1 MTRTDLARAGFF
13 PADWIPS
20 GTRYLH
26 GELLVR
32 MSTQGSLRLFIPEG
46 GSEVELSSGSLFE
59 PVVHYVGSLEGVAAL
74 LPQLLL

>member
-1 MTRTDLARAGFF
+1 MSREELALAGFF

-32 MSTQGSLRLFIPEG
+32 MSARGSLRLFIPAG
-46 GSEVELSSGSLFE
+46 GGEVEVSSGSLFD
-59 PVVHYVGSLEGVAAL
+59 PVVHYVGALEGVAAL
-74 LPQLLL
+74 LGPLL

>member
-1 MTRTDLARAGFF
+1 MNREELTQAGFF

-32 MSTQGSLRLFIPEG
+32 MTRRGSLRLFIPEG
-46 GSEVELSSGSLFE
+46 GNEVELSSGSLFE
-59 PVVHYVGSLEGVAAL
+59 HVVHYIGTLEGLTAMLV
-74 LPQLLL
+74 QLL

>member
-1 MTRTDLARAGFF
+1 MTREDLARAGFF

-32 MSTQGSLRLFIPEG
+32 MNAQGSLRLFIPAAAG
-46 GSEVELSSGSLFE
+46 EVELSSGSLFE
-59 PVVHYVGSLEGVAAL
+59 PMIHYLGPLEGVTAVL
-74 LPQLLL
+74 LQLL

>member
-1 MTRTDLARAGFF
+1 MTQEDLARAGFF

-32 MSTQGSLRLFIPEG
+32 MSQQGSLRLFIPAAG
-46 GSEVELSSGSLFE
+46 GDVELSSGSLFE
-59 PVVHYVGSLEGVAAL
+59 PVVHYLGPPEGVAAA
-74 LPQLLL
+74 LLLLL